1 MTKEKKVVYS
11 EPSDYIP
18 KEIREEYKLGEYSDN
33 SKTITPNEKQL
44 LILKD
49 LLVQEI
55 DYLGPVINKTT
66 GPDKKSL
73 QEELDACIDLLNQIK
88 S

>member
-33 SKTITPNEKQL
+33 SKTITLNEKQL

-73 QEELDACIDLLNQIK
+73 QEELDVCIDLLNQIK

>member
-33 SKTITPNEKQL
+33 SKTITLNEKQL
-44 LILKD
+44 LI
-49 LLVQEI
+49 
-55 DYLGPVINKTT
+55 
-66 GPDKKSL
+66 
-73 QEELDACIDLLNQIK
+73 
-88 S
+88 